1 MESVTLESIAPSASV
16 AAQYKRSIDELVRDM
31 RQDFKTSV
39 IANYRS
45 ELAMDGIIDWIG
57 HVVDSWVGKWT
68 DRLDQLSNEV
78 AQDFVGKTKTNY
90 DKRLMRILKR
100 RGFTVRFTNSKR
112 VQDQAQIAIGE
123 NTSLIKSVGS
133 QYLDNVRA
141 AVWSSV
147 KDGYDLESLI
157 KQLKHIDGVTDRRA
171 KIIAKD
177 QVAKVNQDF
186 EDARCEELGITEA
199 IWLHSHAGKQP
210 RPSHVK
216 ANGTRYNI
224 KQGLYLDG
232 AWTWPAFQI
241 NCRCRK
247 KLIIE
252 LKPQNNLTFTGVQG

>member
-16 AAQYKRSIDELVRDM
+16 AAQYKRSIDDLVRDM

-45 ELAMDGIIDWIG
+45 ELAMDGIIDWVG

-123 NTSLIKSVGS
+123 NTSLIKSVGT

-141 AVWSSV
+141 AVWRSV

-177 QVAKVNQDF
+177 QVAKVNQAI
-186 EDARCEELGITEA
+186 EDARSDELGITDA
-199 IWLHSHAGKQP
+199 IWLHSSAVKEP
-210 RPSHVK
+210 RPEHVK
-216 ANGTRYNI
+216 ANGQRYKI
-224 KQGLYLDG
+224 KEGIKFSNGYFKPSEDYG
-232 AWTWPAFQI
+232 
-241 NCRCRK
+241 CKCRK
-247 KLIIE
+247 RLVIE
-252 LKPQNNLTFTGVQG
+252 LKEQNNLTFTGV